1 MWLRKGVNVEV
12 DKTPGLKK
20 SMDSYYCTC
29 ISTNMT
35 PASCGCQV
43 LGRIFPVELD
53 HKVSSLHICLG
64 RLRRKLV
71 AEVFRA
77 RFFFD
82 FMYMVE
88 VKPLS
93 ARRNDIGLPDP
104 N

>member
-1 MWLRKGVNVEV
+1 
-12 DKTPGLKK
+12 
-20 SMDSYYCTC
+20 
-29 ISTNMT
+29 MT
-35 PASCGCQV
+35 PTSCGSQV

-53 HKVSSLHICLG
+53 HKVSSFYICLG